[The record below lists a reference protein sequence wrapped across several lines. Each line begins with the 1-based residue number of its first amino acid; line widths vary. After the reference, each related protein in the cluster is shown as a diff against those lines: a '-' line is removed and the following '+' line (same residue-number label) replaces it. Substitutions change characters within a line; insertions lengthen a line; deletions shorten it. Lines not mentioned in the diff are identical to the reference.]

1 MVNFNDSEIPVE
13 KFSDIEVFKNG
24 IKIELKLGKI
34 SDDVYKITNVYLSNE
49 DITKMIDTY
58 SSSRNETINSDEE
71 YNDEIS
77 DAVY

>member
-34 SDDVYKITNVYLSNE
+34 SDDVYKITNVYVSNE
-49 DITKMIDTY
+49 DIAKIIDTY